1 MKNGFRVL
9 IAACDTFRAGAVEQ
23 LRTHEARLNH
33 LYPTKDHEQ
42 RRCRLYEQGYGKDAA
57 HIAMQAINS
66 GTCLKWSFVTFDL
79 INISILLSAREQ
91 GYDIVMIDT
100 AGRMQDNE
108 PLMRS
113 LSKLVTVN
121 NPDLVLFVGKYHFYV
136 SNFSIYF

>member
-66 GTCLKWSFVTFDL
+66 
-79 INISILLSAREQ
+79 AREQ

-121 NPDLVLFVGKYHFYV
+121 NPDLVLFVGKYHFYI